1 MIVRLNKDLCL
12 NVCASKWKSNQQNW
26 YKKSDFFISDAFCF
40 WFVFMQLIQIH
51 VYKHVCVVTSGYG
64 F

>member
-40 WFVFMQLIQIH
+40 LLLIRLYA
-51 VYKHVCVVTSGYG
+51 VDTDTRV
-64 F
+64 